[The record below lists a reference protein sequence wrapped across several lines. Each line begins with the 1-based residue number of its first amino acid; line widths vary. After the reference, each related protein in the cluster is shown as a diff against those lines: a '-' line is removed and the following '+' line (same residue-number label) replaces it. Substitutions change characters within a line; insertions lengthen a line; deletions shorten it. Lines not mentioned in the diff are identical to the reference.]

1 MKVSENKDI
10 RPYAKELGNEGVA
23 GFNWDA
29 YERLGHSKVKKHR
42 LSKKEWIYA
51 SGENVEDDYKAYT
64 SSTFKISKD
73 VDTISSK
80 TKGSLLAITGI
91 DLAPN
96 NKVIVHTESG
106 LSACVDLEKDK
117 RILDVL
123 GDNMSVEELYASLVT
138 AFGKQDFITRV
149 GNVYI
154 DKNGNGSFYE
164 GIILGVKERMS
175 RSSNALSARKEMV
188 GIKLDLRGNNASDA
202 RTENKIKRLNNE
214 ASSAW
219 STIYTGVITGV
230 NAGGYTIIVDGLE
243 CFLPY
248 SQASLGGSLPSR
260 DKVSKEEREK
270 AIQALIEENK
280 TNIGLELEVVALS
293 YDRRSDSYV
302 VSHKEAKR
310 IIASAICKE
319 LAGSSEPLTAIVS
332 GSAYYGVFLEIMLP
346 NGASTFDGIIH
357 YKNSSEEFKAK
368 VESGA
373 IRKDDII
380 DVYVTEVTEDG
391 VIIISDKKPEGDE

>member
-164 GIILGVKERMS
+164 GVILGVKERMS

-188 GIKLDLRGNNASDA
+188 GIKLDLRGNDASDA

-230 NAGGYTIIVDGLE
+230 NAGGYTILVDGLE

-248 SQASLGGSLPSR
+248 SQASLGGSLPAR

-357 YKNSSEEFKAK
+357 YKNSSEEFKTK

-391 VIIISDKKPEGDE
+391 VIIILDKKPEGDE